1 MGLLD
6 IVINYIPNSPIKA
19 ASTQSSGSGDMR
31 KTAHSS
37 SRAMKFASD
46 VAQKALNLMAIV
58 RPVTVVSIL
67 AKEVTMFL
75 GAQHVTHF
83 PHSTLQQVQ
92 VRGGGLVVWL
102 NVLHHVNYT
111 RVLACNYF
119 LILNCIVYTVINFIS
134 VIILFFFQ
142 VTVTM

>member
-1 MGLLD
+1 MVVRTININHASCTQIVMGLLD
-6 IVINYIPNSPIKA
+6 IVINYIPNTKTS
-19 ASTQSSGSGDMR
+19 QLHGGSGDIR

-58 RPVTVVSIL
+58 KPVTIVSIL

-83 PHSTLQQVQ
+83 PHSSLQQVQ
-92 VRGGGLVVWL
+92 VSPSP
-102 NVLHHVNYT
+102 H
-111 RVLACNYF
+111 
-119 LILNCIVYTVINFIS
+119 
-134 VIILFFFQ
+134 
-142 VTVTM
+142 

>member
-6 IVINYIPNSPIKA
+6 IVINYIPNSRL
-19 ASTQSSGSGDMR
+19 SQGGSGDMR

-46 VAQKALNLMAIV
+46 VAQKALNLMAIM
-58 RPVTVVSIL
+58 RPVTIVSIL

-83 PHSTLQQVQ
+83 PHSSLLQVQ
-92 VRGGGLVVWL
+92 VRGREL
-102 NVLHHVNYT
+102 
-111 RVLACNYF
+111 
-119 LILNCIVYTVINFIS
+119 
-134 VIILFFFQ
+134 
-142 VTVTM
+142 